1 MMEAY
6 IQRVLNIYSDDTMD
20 DLHDKLDQA
29 RQRIAKA
36 DEDYMR
42 SGLSAHND
50 TLETASNHFYTL
62 QMVIRHRE
70 EQ

>member
-1 MMEAY
+1 MDEY
-6 IQRVLNIYSDDTMD
+6 IQRVLNVYSSCTMD

-42 SGLSAHND
+42 SGLSGHKDA
-50 TLETASNHFYTL
+50 LERASNHFYTL

>member
-6 IQRVLNIYSDDTMD
+6 IQRILNNYSDDTID

-29 RQRIAKA
+29 QRVWIKA

-42 SGLSAHND
+42 SGLSAHKD
-50 TLETASNHFYTL
+50 ALETASNHFYTL